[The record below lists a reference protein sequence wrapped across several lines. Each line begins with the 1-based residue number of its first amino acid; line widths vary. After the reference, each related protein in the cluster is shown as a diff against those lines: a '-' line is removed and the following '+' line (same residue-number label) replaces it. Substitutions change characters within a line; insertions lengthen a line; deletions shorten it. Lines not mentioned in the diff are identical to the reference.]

1 VRVARLPRL
10 YRLIKMAKLARMLKI
25 IKHRKK
31 IIRNMNNMM
40 RVSYAVERLLWFFI
54 TFVITIHIIACMW
67 VIIGNFNELSHDN
80 WIMVNGFLDKT
91 IWELYL
97 TA

>member
-1 VRVARLPRL
+1 MRTWMFIDLMACIPFQFILATNKSYEGLVRVARLPRL

-54 TFVITIHIIACMW
+54 TFVITIHLIA
-67 VIIGNFNELSHDN
+67 
-80 WIMVNGFLDKT
+80 
-91 IWELYL
+91 
-97 TA
+97 